1 MSLTMEIG
9 GATKVYGI
17 IGHPVAHSLSPLFQ
31 ADFFRAFA
39 IDGVYVPFPVAPVR
53 LAQALAGLS
62 AIGVEGFNVTVPH
75 KEAVHA
81 HLGGDADA
89 VAIGAVNTVRRAD
102 DGWTA
107 TNTDWLGFAGVF
119 AGLGID
125 AGAGEA
131 LVFGAGGT
139 ARAAVHALAKAGTP
153 AVHLCNRSPER
164 LDALLAHA
172 RSRYPGTRFAAVAWE
187 QGAVTAAAAA
197 SPVVINTTSIG
208 IGGAAGPFPFA
219 LAGDGVAIDAVYVAD
234 GVTPFAA
241 VAGGRL
247 AVDGLPM
254 LVAQGAAS
262 FAFWFPGHAPD
273 RLSALRRLE
282 RRLGR
287 AEAPICWR
295 QP

>member
-1 MSLTMEIG
+1 MAIS

-31 ADFFRAFA
+31 AEFFRQFA
-39 IDGVYVPFPVAPVR
+39 IDGVYVPFAVEPAR
-53 LAQALAGLS
+53 LDLALDGLS

-75 KEAVHA
+75 KEAVHV

-102 DGWTA
+102 GGWEA
-107 TNTDWLGFAGVF
+107 TNTDWRGFTGVLE
-119 AGLGID
+119 GLGID

-139 ARAAVHALAKAGTP
+139 ARAAIHALALAGTP
-153 AVHLCNRSPER
+153 LIHLCNRSQDR
-164 LDALLAHA
+164 LEALLTHA
-172 RSRYPGTRFAAVAWE
+172 QEKYPGTRFTSVAWE
-187 QGAVTAAAAA
+187 QSAVTAVAAAC
-197 SPVVINTTSIG
+197 PVAINTTSIG
-208 IGGAAGPFPFA
+208 LDENPGPFPFQ
-219 LAGDGVAIDAVYVAD
+219 LVGEGVAIDAVYARD
-234 GVTPFAA
+234 AATPFGAA
-241 VAGGRL
+241 AGERL

-254 LVAQGAAS
+254 LVAQGAES
-262 FAFWFPGHAPD
+262 FAFWFPGHTPD
-273 RLSALRRLE
+273 RLSALRWLE

-287 AEAPICWR
+287 AEAPVCWR